1 MGVGMEKPKEV
12 AEEEKPKDMMAVEK
26 PKDREEKKN
35 KVPPPPPEEVEMRV
49 YMHCKGCAKKVKK
62 ILKRFDGVE
71 DVIADSNERK
81 VVVKGKKVAADPTRV
96 VEHIQKKTGH
106 KVELLSP
113 IQPPPEEKKEEENK
127 EEEKKQEPEPPKPE
141 EKKEPPV
148 IAVVL
153 KVHIHCEVC
162 ARWIKNR
169 ILKMKGVQSAE
180 VDLDASQ
187 VTVKGMLEEAK
198 LAKYV
203 YMRTGK
209 HVSIIKSEAVAPP
222 ESAGG
227 DDKANEE
234 KKVEGSEEKE
244 EEGNNDNNGEEER
257 VHVEEDAASL
267 AAANM
272 YMYYPQFAFPGGYY
286 WPSPMTPPGYMYQAT
301 YPPPSYAMY
310 TPHHQMMAP
319 QVFSDEN
326 PNACSVM

>member
-1 MGVGMEKPKEV
+1 
-12 AEEEKPKDMMAVEK
+12 MAVEK
-26 PKDREEKKN
+26 PKDGEEKKDDM
-35 KVPPPPPEEVEMRV
+35 PPPPPIEEVEMRV

-62 ILKRFDGVE
+62 ILRRFDGVE
-71 DVIADSNERK
+71 DVIADSKARK
-81 VVVKGKKVAADPTRV
+81 VVVKGKKVAADPTKV
-96 VEHIQKKTGH
+96 AEHVQKKTGH

-113 IQPPPEEKKEEENK
+113 IPPPPEEKKEEEKK

-141 EKKEPPV
+141 EKEPPV
-148 IAVVL
+148 IVVVM
-153 KVHIHCEVC
+153 KVHIHCAVC
-162 ARWIKNR
+162 ARWIRNR
-169 ILKMKGVQSAE
+169 ILTMKGVQSVE
-180 VDLDASQ
+180 LDLEASQ

-203 YMRTGK
+203 YKRIGK
-209 HVSIIKSEAVAPP
+209 HVAIIKTEPIAPP
-222 ESAGG
+222 EGAGG
-227 DDKANEE
+227 DDKTNEE
-234 KKVEGSEEKE
+234 KKVEGSEEKK
-244 EEGNNDNNGEEER
+244 EEGDNDNNGEEER
-257 VHVEEDAASL
+257 VHVEEDEASL

-286 WPSPMTPPGYMYQAT
+286 WPSPMTPPGYMYQAA